1 MKLRKIFLIISL
13 CGISF
18 ASEATVSDA
27 MNQFYSNVS
36 ATTNPATVV
45 QTQSANIMSA
55 GGFSTRSQSVTL
67 QPFAFSSPSFK
78 SSCGNIDFYGGAFS
92 YLSNT
97 DQLMKFLQN
106 TLITAAPLI
115 FINAMKAVSPNL
127 AGSIMSFFDSAQK
140 LLNLASNSC
149 QLGTYLG
156 NMGGGYIGGAL
167 SNTQLFSSGSSGDAT
182 GSMVHNTVSGD
193 SGGSLSNSIQGYS
206 ATVSKWAD
214 TLNGVLNPDPST
226 LNGTDGAIL
235 KQLSLANGSV
245 IWKGM
250 QQLGNVSCSTC
261 VSSDGMRNLSNL
273 IISLIGDVYVI
284 PDAGDPMSIKSV
296 PIKAMITDVAKL
308 YTGIPAGTSVY
319 ECAASKYQPGTPV
332 ECYDKGVST
341 YYPVGSLSTGFKE
354 QVMAMINHLQDHFV
368 SNKPLNSDDLQLIAI
383 SKVPVYQM
391 AQAMQD
397 AGMSP
402 QIASVL
408 GGYSEFIAFS
418 LTQAIMA
425 DAMSMARAAL
435 STRNVQS
442 NDEAKKAVLTLTD
455 KINDVQNKLNADSQ
469 QFSNQDIV
477 SMLQKINFLRSYAMA
492 QYSPAMTEKIQFARA
507 FNNN

>member
-1 MKLRKIFLIISL
+1 MKLKIISAIYFLIL
-13 CGISF
+13 VTPEVN
-18 ASEATVSDA
+18 ASVSDA

-55 GGFSTRSQSVTL
+55 GGFSTRTQSVTL
-67 QPFAFSSPSFK
+67 QPFAFSPPSFK

-156 NMGGGYIGGAL
+156 TMGGGYVGGAL
-167 SNTQLFSSGSSGDAT
+167 ANTQMFSSGKSADAT

-193 SGGSLSNSIQGYS
+193 SGGSLSDNIQGYS
-206 ATVSKWAD
+206 SVVSQWAD
-214 TLNGVLNPDPST
+214 TLNGVLNPDAST
-226 LNGTDGAIL
+226 LNNENGAIL
-235 KQLSLANGSV
+235 KQLSMANGSV
-245 IWKGM
+245 VWKGM

-261 VSSDGMRNLSNL
+261 TSSDGMRNLADL
-273 IISLIGDVYVI
+273 IVSLVGDVYI
-284 PDAGDPMSIKSV
+284 APDPNDPMSIKTTE
-296 PIKAMITDVAKL
+296 ITPTITAVSQL
-308 YTGIPAGTSVY
+308 YTGLPAGLKAY
-319 ECAASKYQPGTPV
+319 DCPASSYNPAKPV
-332 ECYDKGVST
+332 ECYDKGTRS
-341 YYPVGSLSTGFKE
+341 YPLGALSSGFKE
-354 QVMAMINHLQDHFV
+354 QVMTMVQHLQSHFT
-368 SNKPLNSDDLQLIAI
+368 NNAALNNDDLQLIAI
-383 SKVPVYQM
+383 SKIPVYQM

-397 AGMSP
+397 AGMTN

-408 GGYSEFIAFS
+408 SGYSEFIAYT
-418 LTQAIMA
+418 LTQQIMS
-425 DAMSMARAAL
+425 DTITMARSAL

-442 NDEAKKAVLTLTD
+442 NDQAKSAVMALTS
-455 KINDVQNKLNADSQ
+455 KINDVQSKLNADSHNY
-469 QFSNQDIV
+469 SNQDII
-477 SMLQKINFLRSYAMA
+477 SMLQKINFLRSYAMS
-492 QYSPAMTEKIQFARA
+492 QYSPSMTEKIQFARA

>member
-1 MKLRKIFLIISL
+1 MKLSKIFISVGL
-13 CGISF
+13 TFGISF
-18 ASEATVSDA
+18 ANASVSDA

-36 ATTNPATVV
+36 ATSNPATVV

-67 QPFAFSSPSFK
+67 QPFAFSKPSFS

-156 NMGGGYIGGAL
+156 TMGGGYVGNAL
-167 SNTQLFSSGSSGDAT
+167 ANTQMFSSGQSGDAT

-206 ATVSKWAD
+206 NTVSKWAD

-226 LNGTDGAIL
+226 LNGSDGAIL
-235 KQLSLANGSV
+235 KQLSMANGSV

-261 VSSDGMRNLSNL
+261 TSSDGMRNLSDL
-273 IISLIGDVYVI
+273 VVSLIGDVYI
-284 PDAGDPMSIKSV
+284 APDSTDPMSIKAI
-296 PIKAMITDVAKL
+296 PISPTIQNVASF
-308 YTGIPAGTSVY
+308 YTGLPANSKVY
-319 ECAASKYQPGTPV
+319 DCPSSSYNPTKPV
-332 ECYDKGVST
+332 ECFDKNITGYNQGT
-341 YYPVGSLSTGFKE
+341 LSAGFKE
-354 QVMAMINHLQDHFV
+354 QVMAMVQHLQNHFT
-368 SNKPLNSDDLQLIAI
+368 SNAALNNDDLQLIAI
-383 SKVPVYQM
+383 SKIPVYQM

-397 AGMSP
+397 AGMAG
-402 QIASVL
+402 QIANVL
-408 GGYSEFIAFS
+408 SGYSEYIAYS
-418 LTQAIMA
+418 LTQTL
-425 DAMSMARAAL
+425 MSEVNAMARSAL
-435 STRNVQS
+435 SARNVQS
-442 NDEAKKAVLTLTD
+442 NDQAKQAVMDLTSR
-455 KINDVQNKLNADSQ
+455 INSIQSQLNIDGQKYA
-469 QFSNQDIV
+469 NQDIV
-477 SMLQKINFLRSYAMA
+477 AMLQKINFLRSSAMA